1 MNAATKIMRSWFVT
15 SANVS
20 ESSGSGLIC
29 LRISDIAGPKARL
42 SMKENAMTY
51 DDFRTGELQG
61 WDARAN
67 GYDAATAVATVQ
79 VVPDLLAAVRL
90 MPEQRLLDVCC
101 GPGYA
106 AGAAA
111 ALGVIAHGI
120 DFAPAMVQKARLRFP
135 DLSFDEGD
143 AEQLAFP
150 DASFDVVVCNLG
162 LFHVTAPQRAMS
174 EAFRVLRPG
183 GSYAFS
189 QWCGPE
195 ESALYRMI
203 LGIVKRHADM
213 SVAPAAPDAFALSNR
228 DRAENM
234 LSDVGFTEITVREVP
249 SILRS
254 PADSFFDFFMR
265 FGVRIPL
272 ILDRQSEEVRAQ
284 IRKEFDREAGVF
296 LDDNEIR
303 IPMPSIVASGQ
314 KPGTAV

>member
-1 MNAATKIMRSWFVT
+1 
-15 SANVS
+15 
-20 ESSGSGLIC
+20 
-29 LRISDIAGPKARL
+29 
-42 SMKENAMTY
+42 MTY

-67 GYDAATAVATVQ
+67 GYDTATTVATVQ
-79 VVPDLLAAVRL
+79 VIPDLLAAVRL
-90 MPEQRLLDVCC
+90 MSEQRLLDVCC

-106 AGAAA
+106 AGAAS
-111 ALGVIAHGI
+111 ALGAMAHGI
-120 DFAPAMVQKARLRFP
+120 DFAPAMVRKARARLP

-183 GSYAFS
+183 GCYAFS

-195 ESALYRMI
+195 ESTLYRLI
-203 LGIVKRHADM
+203 LEIVRRHADM
-213 SVAPAAPDAFALSNR
+213 SVAPAAPDAFDLSNR
-228 DRAENM
+228 DRAKSM
-234 LSDVGFTEITVREVP
+234 LSEVGFTDIAVREVP
-249 SILRS
+249 SILCS

-272 ILDRQSEEVRAQ
+272 VLNRQSEEVRAR
-284 IRKEFDREAGVF
+284 IRQEFDKEAGAF
-296 LDDNEIR
+296 LHDNEIR
-303 IPMPSIVASGQ
+303 IPMPSIVVSGQ
-314 KPGTAV
+314 KPETVVRESQHSTAT